1 MLSGKREVEVE
12 LRRRI
17 ASLAR
22 QLPSALADP
31 RPEVYPKLLS
41 DLRAATLGHQGSR
54 LLLGWLGVG
63 LPGDSF
69 ARRANLIIRNAGAP
83 VSMGEAEV
91 THCFAEWHIG
101 NKWDDAA
108 LQGAL
113 LRRNG
118 QPEVTVEVAA
128 QAPTTTAATAAAATA
143 AAAKTTAAATTT
155 TLIRPVRLTDA
166 SYFVDRRLCSEFQVL
181 RELSLKLKLLSE
193 MTPEE
198 TSWKDNN
205 KNNNN
210 NSNNNA
216 ATHDLHGQVSL
227 MISRPPCVSC
237 VGALLQFRR
246 LFPNVHLSAGFAAPN
261 LDTGRSAMAKDA
273 VHDGATDVNVQDA
286 MLLTLLALLSFL
298 ALGAGVR
305 GGRAFGLGRAGAEG
319 RRGQD
324 LGPSSAL
331 PEEHA
336 VQAVG
341 SSSAGEAE
349 EEALSALVAKDEDL
363 EFKTDGSGKVHV
375 KSTKHD
381 MPPRLQ
387 VVQGYID
394 GARYKK
400 AREWYN
406 YDFGK
411 FEPLIVP
418 HEKQKKFLY
427 CTVTGTTL
435 PMDPKKV
442 EGHTNSKRYKELLKV
457 IEERRVKKLDSAEKK
472 HQFRLKNKAAFAGA
486 AKAKAKAGG
495 LKKKTPLAS
504 KDGSKGVDAGKTL
517 GEGQVKGKKRPERSQ
532 MLRRKKGFKAG
543 EDSQPKGESKAR
555 MAGRAAASGLQ
566 APAAPAAGGSKKPKV
581 VGKTLKRKAQAK
593 S

>member
-54 LLLGWLGVG
+54 LLLRWLGVG

-91 THCFAEWHIG
+91 THCFAEWQVG

-118 QPEVTVEVAA
+118 QPEVTAEVAA
-128 QAPTTTAATAAAATA
+128 QAPTTTTTTAAAATTTTTAA

-155 TLIRPVRLTDA
+155 TMIRPVRLTDA

-181 RELSLKLKLLSE
+181 RELSLKLKLL
-193 MTPEE
+193 PE
-198 TSWKDNN
+198 
-205 KNNNN
+205 
-210 NSNNNA
+210 
-216 ATHDLHGQVSL
+216 VSL

-261 LDTGRSAMAKDA
+261 LDTGRSATAKDA
-273 VHDGATDVNVQDA
+273 VHDGAADVNMQDA
-286 MLLTLLALLSFL
+286 MLVTLLALLSFL

-305 GGRAFGLGRAGAEG
+305 GGRAFGLGRAGADG

-336 VQAVG
+336 VCCCLFVVCLVVVLG
-341 SSSAGEAE
+341 S
-349 EEALSALVAKDEDL
+349 VCCC
-363 EFKTDGSGKVHV
+363 VCV
-375 KSTKHD
+375 
-381 MPPRLQ
+381 
-387 VVQGYID
+387 
-394 GARYKK
+394 
-400 AREWYN
+400 
-406 YDFGK
+406 
-411 FEPLIVP
+411 
-418 HEKQKKFLY
+418 
-427 CTVTGTTL
+427 
-435 PMDPKKV
+435 
-442 EGHTNSKRYKELLKV
+442 
-457 IEERRVKKLDSAEKK
+457 
-472 HQFRLKNKAAFAGA
+472 
-486 AKAKAKAGG
+486 
-495 LKKKTPLAS
+495 
-504 KDGSKGVDAGKTL
+504 
-517 GEGQVKGKKRPERSQ
+517 
-532 MLRRKKGFKAG
+532 
-543 EDSQPKGESKAR
+543 
-555 MAGRAAASGLQ
+555 
-566 APAAPAAGGSKKPKV
+566 
-581 VGKTLKRKAQAK
+581 
-593 S
+593 